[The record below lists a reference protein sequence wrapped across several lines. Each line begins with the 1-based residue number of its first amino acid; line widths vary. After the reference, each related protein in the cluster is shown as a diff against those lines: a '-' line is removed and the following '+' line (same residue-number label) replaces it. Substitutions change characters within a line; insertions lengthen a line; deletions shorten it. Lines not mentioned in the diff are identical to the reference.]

1 MEEENKYI
9 IKGGEEGKKRLD
21 VIAEILNGH
30 TKQLIEI
37 DSSIEGKRFLDVGS
51 GGGSVSLMASH
62 MVGAKGSVTAIDFDN
77 EIIELSKADAKS
89 LNVENI
95 FYRALDAYELDYEN
109 EFDIAYSRFLLSHL
123 QKPEIVLNKMVKSL
137 KQGGRI
143 IIEDIDFSGHFCFPN
158 SEAFDS
164 YLNYFVTAAKN
175 NGQNPN
181 IGLSLFELFKSEQ
194 IGEIKFDVIQPF
206 YNDGKGKWMAYF
218 TMDKIKETVIKQKL
232 ADSNSIGKLLLELKR
247 FTEDKNSLISL
258 PRIFRVWGVK
268 H

>member
-1 MEEENKYI
+1 MENDYI
-9 IKGGEEGKKRLD
+9 IKGGEEGKKRLE
-21 VIAEILNGH
+21 VIAEILNLQ
-30 TKQLIEI
+30 TKKLIENGG
-37 DSSIEGKRFLDVGS
+37 SIEGKKFLDVGS
-51 GGGSVSLMASH
+51 GGGSVSLMVSQ
-62 MVGAKGSVTAIDFDN
+62 MVGAKGSVTSIDFDN
-77 EIIELSKADAKS
+77 EIIQLSKNDATS
-89 LNVENI
+89 LNVKNI
-95 FYRALDAYELDYEN
+95 SYRILDAYELDYEN

-123 QKPEIVLNKMVKSL
+123 QRPAVVLNKMIKSL
-137 KQGGRI
+137 KKGGRI

-194 IGEIKFDVIQPF
+194 IDEIQFDVIQPF
-206 YNDGKGKWMAYF
+206 YNEGKGKWMAYF

-232 ADSNSIGKLLLELKR
+232 ADSNSIEKLLLELKR

-258 PRIFRVWGVK
+258 PRIFRVWGIK